1 MINNPLTNAYLE
13 AVVFTDFGPDS
24 DIPSDAQFSPLA
36 LTEAWRDAR
45 HFYEANKDLLSDN
58 TADSMM
64 HDLWFTRNRHGVGF
78 WDRPEKWGEENAEV
92 LTRCAH
98 CMGELWTYVGDDGLV
113 YFSR

>member
-1 MINNPLTNAYLE
+1 MNDPLTNAYLE

-36 LTEAWRDAR
+36 LAEAWRDAR
-45 HFYEANKDLLSDN
+45 NFFNANKDLLGDN

-64 HDLWFTRNRHGVGF
+64 HDLWFTRNHHGVGF
-78 WDRPEKWGEENAEV
+78 WDRPEMWGKENAEI
-92 LTRCAH
+92 LTRCAT
-98 CMGELWTYVGDDGLV
+98 CMGEVWTYVGDDGLV